1 VKCLG
6 SSGVVVALQL
16 AWHPSSKLLQRALH
30 CFNPTFSQLCCL
42 HQIWASRTFRKHR
55 VMRVLPTGPARH
67 AGGTLMLVWEGLCA
81 IDLQRWDKVLES

>member
-16 AWHPSSKLLQRALH
+16 AWHPSSKLLQCALH
-30 CFNPTFSQLCCL
+30 CFNTTFSQLCFL
-42 HQIWASRTFRKHR
+42 HQIW
-55 VMRVLPTGPARH
+55 PAGLSESTEWWEFFKQVVQGMQVGH
-67 AGGTLMLVWEGLCA
+67 WCGFEGLCA